1 MQTCGFVRGNVL
13 CELGPHSLLV
23 LECMVYYTKRFPCVA
38 VRTNFSVIDE
48 TLLCPYAGKS
58 IFVTTFRNVQCVW

>member
-13 CELGPHSLLV
+13 CELGQHSLLV

-38 VRTNFSVIDE
+38 VRPNFVIHGIPSAHTIKPICRE
-48 TLLCPYAGKS
+48 
-58 IFVTTFRNVQCVW
+58 V

>member
-1 MQTCGFVRGNVL
+1 VQTCGFVRGNVL

-38 VRTNFSVIDE
+38 VRTNSSQTQKYRRLSLHSFEDG
-48 TLLCPYAGKS
+48 T
-58 IFVTTFRNVQCVW
+58 